1 MKRMVVITVLL
12 FVLAF
17 TLISAS
23 VVSGAEKQIQ
33 FPSWMWGE
41 AGVGDWFRDGAAQFE
56 SGKPGVKVVPVLIPA
71 GQYEEKLFID
81 MAGGGAPDLAA
92 AFTNMLPQLI
102 RLGLLEPLDDY
113 LANTDWADNLLPVK
127 SVAEYEGKIYG
138 VPLTASPYG
147 LIYNK
152 KLLDEAGVG
161 VPTTPEEMLTAARK
175 VKEITGEFGYGFG
188 TRTADV
194 LEAYI
199 PLMSWAIGFGGD
211 FSKDGVPTANDPKT
225 VEGLEFLKRFY
236 DEDLTPK
243 GLDGPMLRKMFVE
256 GKVAMI
262 IDGPWAITYVQEE
275 AAELYPYVG
284 YAAPP
289 TPTHAAITG
298 GGFYVIP
305 ANARNKQEAFEL
317 MSIYN
322 QKEMQRRWLE
332 ELLQIPGQ
340 VVEPSPEFLSK
351 HAWVGGMM
359 DVAAKYPAGFGYAA
373 PGFEEQAG
381 EVQRMV
387 VDGIARVWGGQA
399 SVKEAMDDVQARMV
413 KWASTLK

>member
-1 MKRMVVITVLL
+1 MKRIIFVNILL
-12 FVLAF
+12 AI
-17 TLISAS
+17 LILTPIGVANS
-23 VVSGAEKQIQ
+23 AEKEIQ

-41 AGVGDWFRDGAAQFE
+41 VGTGDWFKDGVAQFE
-56 SGKPGVKVVPVLIPA
+56 TQFTDIKVVDTLIPA
-71 GQYEEKLFID
+71 GQYEEKLLID
-81 MAGGGAPDLAA
+81 MAGGGAPDLAPV
-92 AFTNMLPQLI
+92 FTNMMPKLI

-113 LANTDWADNLLPVK
+113 LANVEWANNLLPVK
-127 SVAEYEGKIYG
+127 SVAQYEGKIYG
-138 VPLTASPYG
+138 IPLTASPNG

-152 KLLDEAGVG
+152 KLLEKAGVG
-161 VPTTPEEMLTAARK
+161 VPTTPEEMYLAAK
-175 VKEITGEFGYGFG
+175 KIKEVTGEFGYGFA

-199 PLMSWAIGFGGD
+199 PLMQWAIGFGGD

-225 VEGLEFLKRFY
+225 IEGLTFLKRFY

-256 GKVAMI
+256 EKIAML
-262 IDGPWAITYVQEE
+262 IDGPWAMTYVQGEVP
-275 AAELYPYVG
+275 ELYPYIG
-284 YAAPP
+284 FAAPP

-298 GGFYVIP
+298 GAFYTIP
-305 ANARNKQEAFEL
+305 VNAKNKKEAFAL
-317 MSIYN
+317 ISIYN
-322 QKEMQRRWLE
+322 QTEMQRRWLE

-340 VVEPSPEFLSK
+340 AVEASSEFLQK
-351 HAWVGGMM
+351 HPWINDMV

-387 VDGIARVWGGQA
+387 VDGIARVWGGQTT
-399 SVKEAMDDVQARMV
+399 VEEAMNDVQKRMMD
-413 KWASTLK
+413 WTSTLKR